1 MKLKELNLDNLKF
14 IKKQINENSS
24 IINVFNKDE
33 ILFFQT
39 PKMYLKE
46 IVNGK
51 YLIFE
56 LINTNSTKEFINDF
70 LNLEKKYAK
79 TINYTIT
86 SLINDNTIK
95 IKIPHNKP
103 KIYNN
108 EGILLTIDNLKNNK
122 NKKMSCILNSKY
134 IWIYESTATLNITVE
149 EIMVHEK

>member
-24 IINVFNKDE
+24 IINIFNKDE

-46 IVNGK
+46 IVNSK

-70 LNLEKKYAK
+70 LDLEKKYSK
-79 TINYTIT
+79 SINYTIT
-86 SLINDNTIK
+86 SLINDNTLK
-95 IKIPHNKP
+95 IKIPHNKI

-108 EGILLTIDNLKNNK
+108 QGILLTIDNLKNNK
-122 NKKMSCILNSKY
+122 KKMSCILNSKY
-134 IWIYESTATLNITVE
+134 IWIYESTATLNLTVE
-149 EIMVHEK
+149 EIMIHEC